1 MSTRQPN
8 PSIADVPHKVL
19 NRLIYLIA
27 VLGPLSSLP
36 QIIEIW
42 VTDKSATGVSLSTWL
57 MFLLM
62 SAVWLW
68 YAVTKRDRPLVISN
82 ALWMITDAIVIAGAI
97 YYDNDFL

>member
-42 VTDKSATGVSLSTWL
+42 VTDKSAAGVSLSTWL

-68 YAVTKRDRPLVISN
+68 YAVTKRDRPLVVSN

>member
-1 MSTRQPN
+1 MS
-8 PSIADVPHKVL
+8 PHKVL
-19 NRLIYLIA
+19 NRLFYLIA

-68 YAVTKRDRPLVISN
+68 YAVTKRDRPLVVSN